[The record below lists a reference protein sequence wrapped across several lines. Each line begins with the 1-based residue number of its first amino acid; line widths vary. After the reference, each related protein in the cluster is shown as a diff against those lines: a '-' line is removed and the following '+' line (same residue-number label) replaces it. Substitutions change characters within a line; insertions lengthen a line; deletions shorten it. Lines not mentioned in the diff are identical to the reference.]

1 MRCFR
6 DVFFAGGFQEL
17 NKWPFMVSLFSWKFM
32 MFWGTRFGGPN
43 PYPAAPRSELRKR
56 RFEAVE
62 SAATE
67 VAEGG
72 NIMGGNWAM
81 IIVMV
86 RDVVEKSAQNDRID

>member
-1 MRCFR
+1 MTVHGVPLIGSSCCFEGP
-6 DVFFAGGFQEL
+6 D
-17 NKWPFMVSLFSWKFM
+17 K
-32 MFWGTRFGGPN
+32 GPN
-43 PYPAAPRSELRKR
+43 PYPNRTTCHWGSGPADPRSELRKR

>member
-1 MRCFR
+1 MLTA
-6 DVFFAGGFQEL
+6 VGFQEL

-43 PYPAAPRSELRKR
+43 PYPNGTTWNHGEVALPIFRSELRKR
-56 RFEAVE
+56 RFEAVG

-72 NIMGGNWAM
+72 
-81 IIVMV
+81 
-86 RDVVEKSAQNDRID
+86 